1 MQPGERINPYRLFTG
16 SFLPQWLLERRELS
30 PGAKLVYARLARYA
44 GKRGVAYPRQ
54 SVLAAEIGLRER
66 QVRTYLAELRDCG
79 LVAALKGSRGK
90 PSRYYFLAH
99 LWITGGIGG
108 TGKPDRQDAAGQ
120 RGSDRQDAAGQ
131 EITPLKACAR
141 AVLSHTKKRVTAARG
156 GSAAPRGAIFSE
168 RGNSKTKARVLGLLA
183 GIGKGGS

>member
-16 SFLPQWLLERRELS
+16 SFLPTWLLERRELS

-54 SVLAAEIGLRER
+54 PVLAAEIGLGER
-66 QVRTYLAELRDCG
+66 QVRRHLTELRKCG
-79 LVAALKGSRGK
+79 LVAVLKGSRGK
-90 PSRYYFLAH
+90 PSRYFFLAH

-108 TGKPDRQDAAGQ
+108 TGNPDRSHPTGQ
-120 RGSDRQDAAGQ
+120 RGSDRSHPTGQ
-131 EITPLKACAR
+131 GNSALKACAR
-141 AVLSHTKKRVTAARG
+141 AELSHTKKRVTAARG